1 MFRTIVE
8 QTSRV
13 SAAFPLSPALR
24 AVLRGSAI
32 LFAAVMALL
41 LALLLAPSS
50 TRANFALCI
59 ASQSELP
66 ATHNK
71 ADSLTATSLAI
82 LQCIN

>member
-41 LALLLAPSS
+41 LAPSS

-59 ASQSELP
+59 ASQSESP